1 MRDDCEDL
9 LLNDWGIHHF
19 HLGQNPEKSG
29 FIERTGPLL
38 FAHVTADSVF
48 CLGVY
53 PHGSWTQQDLIR
65 VIHENWP
72 GVISTKKINGI
83 IELSH
88 TLTDDEIAQLRKAG
102 VQTMVQVAPGIVY
115 TPLGGGYSTA
125 GTSVESTMRVNW
137 YMRLLRNLEDH
148 IKENTEKFT
157 ARISELG
164 YTHGSPPS
172 FALMINDKGFFAVE
186 RSSSVAFLLHPHAG

>member
-1 MRDDCEDL
+1 
-9 LLNDWGIHHF
+9 
-19 HLGQNPEKSG
+19 
-29 FIERTGPLL
+29 
-38 FAHVTADSVF
+38 
-48 CLGVY
+48 
-53 PHGSWTQQDLIR
+53 
-65 VIHENWP
+65 
-72 GVISTKKINGI
+72 
-83 IELSH
+83 
-88 TLTDDEIAQLRKAG
+88 
-102 VQTMVQVAPGIVY
+102 
-115 TPLGGGYSTA
+115 
-125 GTSVESTMRVNW
+125 MRVNW